1 LEWLELGAR
10 WILGLQFIFWGAN
23 GFFHWKAI
31 PPSSDFIQR
40 FGDICIES
48 RFIMPTVKV
57 FEIVFGILLLTGFG
71 TLIGLIFLGPI
82 VFMITCLHIF
92 HNPKWPLVVL
102 PILIPYLVV
111 LLLHEN
117 HFQFLLH

>member
-1 LEWLELGAR
+1 MEWLELGAR

-23 GFFHWKAI
+23 GFFHWIAI

-48 RFIMPTVKV
+48 KFIMPTVKV
-57 FEIVFGILLLTGFG
+57 FEIVFGVLLLTGFA
-71 TLIGLIFLGPI
+71 TQIALIFLGPI
-82 VFMITCLHIF
+82 VFVICGLHFF
-92 HNPKWPLVVL
+92 HNPKWIPVIL
-102 PILIPYLVV
+102 PILIPFLVV

-117 HFQFLLH
+117 NFQVLLH